1 MTFCI
6 GRREVIT
13 LLGGVAVAWP
23 LAARA
28 QQPTMPVIGFVNPT
42 SAQSFA
48 RPLSAFL
55 KGLGETGYVEG
66 RNVAIEYRWA
76 ENRNDRLPAMVADL
90 VRRQVS
96 VIAATSTPA
105 AVAAKAATTTIP
117 IVFEIGSDPIQL
129 GLVASL
135 SRPGGNITG
144 ATQLVQEVTPKMLE
158 LLHELLP
165 TAHVMALL
173 VDPTSPAL
181 AQTYTSKVLA
191 AAHTLGLELHVL
203 NASSERDFDGVF
215 ARLIELRAGGLVIG
229 AEAFFTSHSEQLA
242 ALAAHYGVPTIYKG
256 REFAAAGGL
265 MSYGSDI
272 TDSYRLAGIYTGRVL
287 KGAKPADLPVQQAT
301 KIELYINLKTAKAL
315 GINVPLPVSGRADE
329 VSE

>member
-1 MTFCI
+1 MASHI
-6 GRREVIT
+6 GRRKFLAT
-13 LLGGVAVAWP
+13 LGGAAAGWP

-28 QQPTMPVIGFVNPT
+28 QQPAMPVVGFVNPT
-42 SAQSFA
+42 S
-48 RPLSAFL
+48 
-55 KGLGETGYVEG
+55 LGETGYVEG

-76 ENRNDRLPAMVADL
+76 EDRNDRLPAMVADL

-173 VDPTSPAL
+173 VNP
-181 AQTYTSKVLA
+181 
-191 AAHTLGLELHVL
+191 
-203 NASSERDFDGVF
+203 
-215 ARLIELRAGGLVIG
+215 
-229 AEAFFTSHSEQLA
+229 
-242 ALAAHYGVPTIYKG
+242 
-256 REFAAAGGL
+256 
-265 MSYGSDI
+265 
-272 TDSYRLAGIYTGRVL
+272 
-287 KGAKPADLPVQQAT
+287 QQRT
-301 KIELYINLKTAKAL
+301 
-315 GINVPLPVSGRADE
+315 
-329 VSE
+329 